1 MTAGHRRLS
10 VLLVEDNALDS
21 RLLLEALKP
30 SITAGEVVVQTV
42 KRLEAARLELARYDF
57 SCVLLDLGLP
67 DGVGVDN
74 VRALRAAEP
83 RAAIIVL
90 TGLNDEKTALET
102 MKLGA
107 QDYLVKSEIDAG
119 RLVKLIRQAVE
130 RHRQSLV
137 LQTSHDHAV
146 HAATHDELTQLP
158 NAALFLDRARMQMIR
173 SRSRGEPFAL
183 LCLEIDGLD
192 LARQRFGALV
202 ADELTQRLALRL
214 GERVQAGDT
223 LARIG
228 SQIFALLPQ
237 FASDPLSHLQDW
249 AARVAGP
256 VQALTQVGDCPVQ
269 LRVHAG
275 FAQMAADDD
284 TADALMESALDDLR
298 RHNDASPGGDM
309 PMPPAATDGSVVA
322 SVPAAAMADAAEGEW
337 LPWFD
342 AETGQAA
349 GVDWL
354 PPAGDPQ
361 AVPEQAAAIL
371 LAQATRLVA
380 QAQQWRTA
388 GCAPPQFGFSVS
400 AAALLQPRFAEAL
413 SSCFSRTTLAAD
425 TVLLHIGEAVFR
437 RPAEYTE
444 CLNALHLAGFR
455 LAMEGD
461 GPTAISLADF
471 SRFPFDAYR
480 LNRDFVRQLLGE
492 SLHGSLRRLATA
504 AIAAAQSLGAVVIAT
519 GVDHDDSLQA
529 LRLIGVRYM
538 QGRRFMAPVGAAGLQ
553 TAWASSN
560 EAGA

>member
-1 MTAGHRRLS
+1 VTAGHRRLS

-192 LARQRFGALV
+192 LARQR
-202 ADELTQRLALRL
+202 
-214 GERVQAGDT
+214 
-223 LARIG
+223 I
-228 SQIFALLPQ
+228 
-237 FASDPLSHLQDW
+237 ASLHPF
-249 AARVAGP
+249 
-256 VQALTQVGDCPVQ
+256 T
-269 LRVHAG
+269 
-275 FAQMAADDD
+275 
-284 TADALMESALDDLR
+284 
-298 RHNDASPGGDM
+298 
-309 PMPPAATDGSVVA
+309 
-322 SVPAAAMADAAEGEW
+322 
-337 LPWFD
+337 
-342 AETGQAA
+342 
-349 GVDWL
+349 
-354 PPAGDPQ
+354 
-361 AVPEQAAAIL
+361 
-371 LAQATRLVA
+371 
-380 QAQQWRTA
+380 QAQ
-388 GCAPPQFGFSVS
+388 C
-400 AAALLQPRFAEAL
+400 QP
-413 SSCFSRTTLAAD
+413 
-425 TVLLHIGEAVFR
+425 
-437 RPAEYTE
+437 
-444 CLNALHLAGFR
+444 
-455 LAMEGD
+455 
-461 GPTAISLADF
+461 
-471 SRFPFDAYR
+471 
-480 LNRDFVRQLLGE
+480 LG
-492 SLHGSLRRLATA
+492 
-504 AIAAAQSLGAVVIAT
+504 
-519 GVDHDDSLQA
+519 
-529 LRLIGVRYM
+529 
-538 QGRRFMAPVGAAGLQ
+538 
-553 TAWASSN
+553 
-560 EAGA
+560 